1 MSSAGASEPTAV
13 VLPLGDS
20 ATTDPWELLA
30 RGEGAILRSEPSPG
44 TGTDWRKPLRATSA
58 LADGVAKAVAGTGQA
73 VTATGQRF
81 ILQMPSGSTD
91 SLMKAVSG
99 GYRGMTTN
107 SAGRITGQ
115 VRLLPM
121 SPAALAK
128 SMSPVGVGLLA
139 LTVAAEMLGGDEQTR
154 TLGEIKKGVD
164 RLAVRLELDDEA
176 ELRTAEQ
183 TIETAHAALLDG
195 ASIPESVGLGAAM
208 RDLQVIRNRSVALL
222 DGWEQVAREC
232 AATTSGSELR
242 EKLGNVGS
250 LGWDSFG
257 LAVHTAY
264 RAIALDSRRTVL
276 TATEA
281 QLRNP
286 GAPLAAFRATVDA
299 DLAAR
304 ADEVRRMRMLFT
316 RLASTPLT
324 ASTFSGR
331 FLPAFASDEAA
342 ENGRSQ
348 ALFAHL
354 SAALAPQVALPT
366 SVEADTI
373 TMDSR
378 PDGTMRLIRP
388 V

>member
-1 MSSAGASEPTAV
+1 MSSDGQPEQTAV

-30 RGEGAILRSEPSPG
+30 RGEGAILHSAPSPG

-58 LADGVAKAVAGTGQA
+58 LAQGLSSAAAATTQA
-73 VTATGQRF
+73 VSATGQRF
-81 ILQMPSGSTD
+81 VLQMPGGSTD
-91 SLMKAVSG
+91 SLVRAVGG
-99 GYRGMTTN
+99 GYRGVATN
-107 SAGRITGQ
+107 ATGTITGQ

-121 SPAALAK
+121 GPKAVMGA
-128 SMSPVGVGLLA
+128 MGPVGVGLLA
-139 LTVAAEMLGGDEQTR
+139 LTVASEMLGGDEQAR
-154 TLGEIKKGVD
+154 TLGEIASGVE
-164 RLAVRLELDDEA
+164 RLTARLELDDEA

-195 ASIPESVGLGAAM
+195 ATIPESVGLGAAM

-222 DGWEQVAREC
+222 DGWEHVVGEC

-242 EKLGNVGS
+242 EKLGNVGA
-250 LGWDSFG
+250 LGWEGFG

-286 GAPLAAFRATVDA
+286 GAPLSAFRAAVDA

-304 ADEVRRMRMLFT
+304 ADEVRRMRTLFT
-316 RLASTPLT
+316 RLAATPLM

-342 ENGRSQ
+342 DNARTQ

-354 SAALAPQVALPT
+354 AAALAPQASLPT
-366 SVEADTI
+366 SVRADTI

-378 PDGTMRLIRP
+378 PDGTARLIRP